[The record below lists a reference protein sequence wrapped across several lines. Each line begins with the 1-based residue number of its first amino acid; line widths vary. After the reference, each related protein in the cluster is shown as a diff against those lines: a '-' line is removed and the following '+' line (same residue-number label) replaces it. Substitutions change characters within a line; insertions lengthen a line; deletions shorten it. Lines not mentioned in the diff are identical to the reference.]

1 MVTVSSQS
9 LSSKWKLL
17 GKQTWAS
24 IAGTW
29 ASNAKQWN
37 INVVEPV
44 SFNESITK
52 KTFLNNPEKINVK
65 PTYID
70 NRQFVLR
77 IVEQIGF
84 VSQLRKWFYR
94 TPCES
99 LVLSEKPCKNLES
112 QIKEKVSCVDSY
124 SDHGHFS
131 RLFNEHINTNDK
143 HSLNPTLNNSDSFS
157 IKDKQFLYFFENAK
171 ERLLI
176 ADIFDRR
183 IILSRVFSET
193 LNVAN
198 KLCKDILKP
207 HSAYVNITGSVLQKS
222 DAILS
227 DIIISLVDIPTD
239 VPADYEPWRPFV
251 SGDYTYRDALIKCKM
266 SALKTEARLLL
277 SEYKIFVDLPDI
289 QDHAITKIKAEKT
302 WIPFTLE
309 FYRVPEVTITM
320 AGGTDKVVIPYII
333 DVDPSGFHVELRDSA
348 GNLSAGTISWQA
360 LGC

>member
-1 MVTVSSQS
+1 MEKVSSQS
-9 LSSKWKLL
+9 LSSKWKFL
-17 GKQTWAS
+17 GKQTWDS

-29 ASNAKQWN
+29 ASNAKQWSIN
-37 INVVEPV
+37 IVEPV
-44 SFNESITK
+44 SFNESVTK
-52 KTFLNNPEKINVK
+52 KTFLNNLEKINVK

-77 IVEQIGF
+77 IVEQVGF

-94 TPCES
+94 NPCES
-99 LVLSEKPCKNLES
+99 LILSERPCKILES
-112 QIKEKVSCVDSY
+112 QINEKVSCVDSY
-124 SDHGHFS
+124 SGHGYFS
-131 RLFNEHINTNDK
+131 RFFDEYMNTNDK
-143 HSLNPTLNNSDSFS
+143 HSLSPVLNSSEPFT
-157 IKDKQFLYFFENAK
+157 IKDNQFLHFFENAK
-171 ERLLI
+171 ERLVI
-176 ADIFDRR
+176 ADVFDRKM
-183 IILSRVFSET
+183 ILSRVFSET

-207 HSAYVNITGSVLQKS
+207 YSAHVNIAGSILQKS

-251 SGDYTYRDALIKCKM
+251 SGDYTYKDALIKCKI
-266 SALKTEARLLL
+266 SAPKTESRLLL
-277 SEYKIFVDLPDI
+277 YEYKIFVDLPDI

-302 WIPFTLE
+302 WIPFTLD
-309 FYRVPEVTITM
+309 FYQVPEVTITM
-320 AGGTDKVVIPYII
+320 VGGTGKIVIPYII
-333 DVDPSGFHVELRDSA
+333 DVDLSGFYVELRDSA

>member
-9 LSSKWKLL
+9 LSSKWKFL

-24 IAGTW
+24 IVGTW

-52 KTFLNNPEKINVK
+52 KTFLNNLEKINVK
-65 PTYID
+65 PTY
-70 NRQFVLR
+70 
-77 IVEQIGF
+77 
-84 VSQLRKWFYR
+84 
-94 TPCES
+94 
-99 LVLSEKPCKNLES
+99 
-112 QIKEKVSCVDSY
+112 
-124 SDHGHFS
+124 SDHGYFS
-131 RLFNEHINTNDK
+131 RLFNEHMNTNDK

-157 IKDKQFLYFFENAK
+157 IKDKQLLHFFENAK

-176 ADIFDRR
+176 TDVFDRK

-193 LNVAN
+193 FNVAN
-198 KLCKDILKP
+198 KLYKNILKL

-239 VPADYEPWRPFV
+239 VPANYVPWQPFV
-251 SGDYTYRDALIKCKM
+251 SGDYTYKDALIKCKI
-266 SALKTEARLLL
+266 SALKTESRLLL

-320 AGGTDKVVIPYII
+320 AGGTNKMVIPYII
-333 DVDPSGFHVELRDSA
+333 DVNLSGFHVELRDSA